1 MVEFCILVVAIIV
14 AILVFRLTLANYYVS
29 RVFSIL
35 FSIATLVGFGYG
47 TVNCIKEYGSFTAE
61 PLQIIAF
68 SSIPLALAFMYLM
81 GTYFLEEPE
90 FEGYDEEYFYS
101 QWTGKVKKSYKA
113 RFGAGFFGKLFGGIV
128 LSVLVSAITFGIG
141 ACIAAIVFIVF
152 AIRGLIE
159 GE

>member
-1 MVEFCILVVAIIV
+1 MFEFCLLVGIVILAIV
-14 AILVFRLTLANYYVS
+14 LFRFTLSNWYVS
-29 RVFSIL
+29 RVLALL
-35 FSIATLVGFGYG
+35 FSIATIVGFVYG

-61 PLQIIAF
+61 PLQIVAF

-90 FEGYDEEYFYS
+90 FEGWDEEYSYNE
-101 QWTGKVKKSYKA
+101 WTGKVKKSYKA

-128 LSVLVSAITFGIG
+128 LAVLVSAITFGIG
-141 ACIAAIVFIVF
+141 ACIAAIVFIIL
-152 AIRGLIE
+152 AIRGLRE